1 MGRKNGEYDRVL
13 DKPFIIVEGFDSDNS
28 RNAAW
33 YYSMAPRFFEEAT
46 RAGAD
51 VLLLDFADARVD
63 MLENAAAVKRAVKYI
78 GGIKTGSTQIR
89 VGGISMGGVIARYAL
104 ANGSGLD
111 VSHYVSMD
119 APHRGAAI
127 DQELLDWIRHPP
139 TAVLV
144 FSAFVSGAI
153 VPAQAL
159 LNTKAAKQMLV
170 YNPYANGEHDAFM
183 DSTGGAGGPA
193 PTNIGVAFSTGRHP
207 AFGLTRWL
215 KVIPL
220 PLPNPLDSA
229 WNFYMDTG
237 DVIARA
243 GSYLPLSFTDK
254 PGFHRISIA
263 DPTFIPH
270 SSAMDGGSFD
280 VELSAHYDRYHNE
293 FPDELTEPILHWL
306 DLKTFPLHNVSIGG
320 DYFLNEGTR
329 GKWNVYNVGGGS
341 GFYRYRWEHWY
352 TCPPGGGARG
362 TRSVRCNEWQSAGA
376 GDDYYEVDSL
386 STRWN
391 PHMIRVTVT
400 DRYARFLTAVVD
412 TAFVFAEEG
421 YGGGYYGG
429 GGKGKGGLARL
440 DEELEED
447 SAPILEDNYP
457 NPFNPSTVIRFSLP
471 AAGAVT
477 LKVYDMAG
485 REVATLADR
494 FFEAGS
500 QSVAF
505 DGSSLASGVYY
516 YSIRTKDHTATR
528 TMLLVK

>member
-1 MGRKNGEYDRVL
+1 MSAL
-13 DKPFIIVEGFDSDNS
+13 SS
-28 RNAAW
+28 
-33 YYSMAPRFFEEAT
+33 
-46 RAGAD
+46 AG
-51 VLLLDFADARVD
+51 
-63 MLENAAAVKRAVKYI
+63 
-78 GGIKTGSTQIR
+78 S
-89 VGGISMGGVIARYAL
+89 
-104 ANGSGLD
+104 
-111 VSHYVSMD
+111 
-119 APHRGAAI
+119 
-127 DQELLDWIRHPP
+127 
-139 TAVLV
+139 
-144 FSAFVSGAI
+144 
-153 VPAQAL
+153 
-159 LNTKAAKQMLV
+159 
-170 YNPYANGEHDAFM
+170 
-183 DSTGGAGGPA
+183 PA
-193 PTNIGVAFSTGRHP
+193 PTNIGVAFSTGLGRLTSYADKWLSICLP
-207 AFGLTRWL
+207 CSPGLLR
-215 KVIPL
+215 I
-220 PLPNPLDSA
+220 DHEH
-229 WNFYMDTG
+229 FYISSG
-237 DVIARA
+237 EVIAQG
-243 GSYLPLSFTDK
+243 GSYLPISFTINDYLY
-254 PGFHRISIA
+254 RR
-263 DPTFIPH
+263 DNPTFVPH
-270 SSAMDGGSFD
+270 TSAMDGGSFD
-280 VELSAHYDRYHNE
+280 VELSANYNRYHNE
-293 FPDELTEPILHWL
+293 FPDELAEPILHWL

-429 GGKGKGGLARL
+429 GGKGKGGLARRDDGL
-440 DEELEED
+440 GED

-516 YSIRTKDHTATR
+516 YSIRTKDHIATR